1 MCSGRCKDRYENKI
15 GDVAEYETAARSRA
29 MGLQVRVVGGS
40 APGCDLLVGD
50 TTMGI
55 ARMIEVKGT
64 VGSTFIVGV
73 LPRKD
78 ERVYVFV
85 HFRDG
90 EKKLKPRDRH
100 IGRMDFYILTSEE
113 VKDCW
118 APNLGWKKNGK
129 SKGGV
134 RLTKIKQYK
143 DQWDKINEKRKRVR
157 TERENKRDE
166 ILSEVMKKKRHLYYK
181 KNGELRAGKT
191 FSSFMKAS
199 WREVRSILDSDA
211 L

>member
-15 GDVAEYETAARSRA
+15 GDVAEYETAAHCRA

-40 APGCDLLVGD
+40 APWCDLLVGD
-50 TTMGI
+50 TTTGI

-78 ERVYVFV
+78 ERAYVFV

-113 VKDCW
+113 VDVCW
-118 APNLGWKKNGK
+118 EANLGRKK
-129 SKGGV
+129 KGGV
-134 RLTKIKQYK
+134 RITKIEQYK
-143 DQWDKINEKRKRVR
+143 GQWYKVKGKKKRER
-157 TERENKRDE
+157 TRRDE
-166 ILSEVMKKKRHLYYK
+166 IQSEMMAKYYPK
-181 KNGELRAGKT
+181 YYQTRSSGKLRKGKT
-191 FSSFMKAS
+191 RSLFMKRVH
-199 WREVRSILDSDA
+199 RETHRILDSIA